1 MKKLSGV
8 LAVVITSCLSNI
20 AFAQQ
25 TAPPV
30 TDIKIVPPPFTDVN
44 PDGANQPDWQVKVQ
58 TSYLDR
64 AGKLVSETPVV
75 FIVRD
80 GFCTSAKERLV
91 DLQPNGQAKV
101 RQKICVGGVGKG
113 KTVLVGWVFSD
124 YDQHNA
130 LTDDTEAMLS
140 YGTKVELTFEGD
152 FVEGVFG
159 EYRVTATKIES

>member
-1 MKKLSGV
+1 MKKLSSV
-8 LAVVITSCLSNI
+8 LAVVITSCLSSI
-20 AFAQQ
+20 ALAQQ
-25 TAPPV
+25 PAPPV

-64 AGKLVSETPVV
+64 AGQLVTETPVV
-75 FIVRD
+75 FVVRD

-91 DLQPNGQAKV
+91 DLRPSGQAKV

-113 KTVLVGWVFSD
+113 QTALVGWVFSD
-124 YDQHNA
+124 NDQHNA

-140 YGTKVELTFEGD
+140 YGTKVELTFEGN
-152 FVEGVFG
+152 FAEGVFG
-159 EYRVTATKIES
+159 EYRVTATKIDS